1 MATLKTRGTQ
11 VRPKDART
19 VRFRRTKHF
28 RRQNVRHSSMTTSRP
43 VGMPIMC
50 LDHVANYHGLQ
61 EWPHDV
67 TTAD

>member
-1 MATLKTRGTQ
+1 
-11 VRPKDART
+11 
-19 VRFRRTKHF
+19 
-28 RRQNVRHSSMTTSRP
+28 MTTSRP